1 VILAPYEWFLLFEGM
16 YYNIGFLIVK
26 LNSLLAGIPQQGFL
40 GRVAPVQNH
49 GEPMA
54 GANSS
59 GILILILVKIQPF
72 VASRRTL
79 FIPRIY

>member
-1 VILAPYEWFLLFEGM
+1 MRLYDPGFDPDTLPFNFYIIKQEFL
-16 YYNIGFLIVK
+16 NP
-26 LNSLLAGIPQQGFL
+26 GIPQQGFL

>member
-1 VILAPYEWFLLFEGM
+1 MNILPLAIIL
-16 YYNIGFLIVK
+16 VK
-26 LNSLLAGIPQQGFL
+26 KMIRYSGIPQQGFL